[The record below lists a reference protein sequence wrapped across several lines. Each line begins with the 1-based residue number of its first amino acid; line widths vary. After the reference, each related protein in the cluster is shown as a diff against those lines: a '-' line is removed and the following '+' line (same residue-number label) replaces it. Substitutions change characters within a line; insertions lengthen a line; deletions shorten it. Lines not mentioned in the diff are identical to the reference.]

1 MRRRLLLAV
10 AIVTS
15 AVLLPV
21 PEPALSSQS
30 SYAELHPVWD
40 RVMQARITDIRLSST
55 GRCVAVSTDEN
66 IAVIDSAGRELW
78 RWDFR
83 KDNRYVLATKIA
95 VSPNCDWVAFAGGQ
109 GYHYVW
115 IVHRQ
120 GRRIS
125 IKTNGTPLCL
135 DITHVGN
142 RVVIGT
148 GARDLLMLTSG
159 GTRIWSRE
167 GDGFVPAQEVSIADD
182 DSAIMISSYGQE
194 ILSLDGKTLWS
205 GGVWGVG
212 SMRAARDFKTFVAW
226 GEPPHGP
233 GIGRVSLLDGEGKVM
248 WTRVATDPRAII
260 SPAGDRIILQT
271 NDNQDPSEADGFD
284 PQREQL
290 PRALR
295 LLSRAGDIIR
305 MYSVPGSP
313 VVFSSDGR
321 SFVLHQAD
329 GFLALDLSENHLWKI
344 PKSGYPLF
352 ASTTDT
358 RSVVLAEE
366 NRLEWYAPPP
376 LTASSGR

>member
-21 PEPALSSQS
+21 PEPALASQS

-66 IAVIDSAGRELW
+66 IVVIDSAGRELW
-78 RWDFR
+78 RWDFS

-125 IKTNGTPLCL
+125 LKTNGTPLCL

-194 ILSLDGKTLWS
+194 ILSLDGKTRWS

-233 GIGRVSLLDGEGKVM
+233 GIGRVSLLDGEGKIM

-295 LLSRAGDIIR
+295 LLSRTGDIAR
-305 MYSVPGSP
+305 TYSSPGSP
-313 VVFSSDGR
+313 MLFSSDGR
-321 SFVLHQAD
+321 SFVLHQSD

-366 NRLEWYAPPP
+366 NRLEWYSPPP